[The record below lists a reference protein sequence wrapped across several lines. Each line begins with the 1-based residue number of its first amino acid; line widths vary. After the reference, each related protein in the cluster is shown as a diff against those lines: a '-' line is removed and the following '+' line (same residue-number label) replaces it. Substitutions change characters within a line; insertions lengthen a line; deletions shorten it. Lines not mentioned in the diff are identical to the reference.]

1 VPLPGDGRSG
11 TFSTLPSQYG
21 GYQQGPTPPPARTAV
36 PKPGLIKQPFS
47 LPYTETFTGANFAR
61 WPGVWTTSGS
71 GGGDADIQSNQG
83 ELVSSNTAPFTHGV
97 YAYLSAMQ
105 PTADIDVTTDLKLTA
120 TTEQYIWIFLRVGT
134 DGSATTTPST
144 GYALNIA
151 PFSGNSS
158 IEFESMTGAGTYTRT
173 GSNVVIPTMNT
184 TTTYRVRF
192 QAVGTTLRAKIW
204 DSATSEPATWDL
216 QTVDTSY
223 TSGRVAATIFTG
235 ATNTQNGLLFDNFTV
250 SVPVAGTDYTA
261 GPADTAGLVDAPTS
275 ATDAVRAPAE
285 SAGLADTA
293 TSATDA
299 VQAVAD
305 AAGLVD
311 TATSATAFARAPAD
325 PAGLADAATPVTD
338 AVRAVAEPAGLV
350 DAAAPVA
357 DAVRAPAETAGLA
370 DTATATATV
379 ARAPAD
385 AAGLVDA
392 PSATVD
398 AARTVAETA
407 ALADAVAG
415 TLDATRAPAD
425 TAGLAD
431 AVTATISV
439 DVAAA
444 DALGI
449 TDQAVLARDA
459 GVAETADLVDAA
471 AGEVT
476 ADRVLADVAA
486 LADAVTA
493 TIGNEQAAADDL
505 AGADDSSVLQ
515 ELDRATDD
523 ALAATDAVLVE
534 QTGEGQTLL
543 SDPLPLSDAASAS
556 QTFDRDPG
564 DALGATD
571 AYQAVQDQLTA
582 LADPLGM
589 FGNTTTALSRPR
601 TVAEAATLTDS
612 VSTVLAPRSAHD
624 PLFSVLGGDDP
635 ITATLDAPPRIAVV
649 LAHPHYDAQLA
660 PADTL
665 TGVLFADPIRATLD
679 APTVQATLVEAPASA
694 TVAFV

>member
-21 GYQQGPTPPPARTAV
+21 GYQQGPTPPPAHTAV

-83 ELVSSNTAPFTHGV
+83 ELVSSNTAPYTHGV

-204 DSATSEPATWDL
+204 DSAASEPATWDL

-261 GPADTAGLVDAPTS
+261 GPADTAGLVDTPTS
-275 ATDAVRAPAE
+275 VTDGRDRRVDLRHRPRRSLTRRGWSTPPPPPPRSPRPTLPGWPTLHACHRRRPGRDRDRRWGCHVDAVRAPAD
-285 SAGLADTA
+285 AGHRHYR
-293 TSATDA
+293 S
-299 VQAVAD
+299 
-305 AAGLVD
+305 
-311 TATSATAFARAPAD
+311 
-325 PAGLADAATPVTD
+325 
-338 AVRAVAEPAGLV
+338 
-350 DAAAPVA
+350 
-357 DAVRAPAETAGLA
+357 
-370 DTATATATV
+370 
-379 ARAPAD
+379 RAPAD

-407 ALADAVAG
+407 GLADAVTG

-431 AVTATISV
+431 AVTAALSV

-449 TDQAVLARDA
+449 TDVAALARDA
-459 GVAETADLVDAA
+459 GVAETAGLADAA
-471 AGEVT
+471 AGEVA
-476 ADRVLADVAA
+476 ADRLLADVAA
-486 LADAVTA
+486 VADAVTA
-493 TIGNEQAAADDL
+493 TIGNEQTAADDL
-505 AGADDSSVLQ
+505 AGADSSSVLQ

-523 ALAATDAVLVE
+523 ALSATDAVLVE

-543 SDPLPLSDAASAS
+543 SDPLPLADAASAS

-635 ITATLDAPPRIAVV
+635 ITATLDTPPRIAVV

-679 APTVQATLVEAPASA
+679 AQPVQATLVEAPASA